1 MIKIDI
7 QGLDKTMSDINR
19 IAKSAKDDVRE
30 ALVDFGTKVETQAK
44 RNAPADEGKLRNS
57 INATYPVSAQ
67 GLSVVI
73 TVAAD
78 YAAYMEFGT
87 RKFAAAQVATL
98 PQDWQSYAATFKGKG
113 GGDYFDFLNAI
124 LDWVRRKGIASRYSV
139 KTKKAIDIKIG
150 GKGKTSQYDQARLE
164 SAAYAIALHILR
176 NGVRPHPFLYPA
188 VRDNSQALIKDIQKI
203 FK

>member
-7 QGLDKTMSDINR
+7 QGLDKTMADINR

-44 RNAPADEGKLRNS
+44 RNAPADNGKLRNS

-87 RKFAAAQVATL
+87 RKFAAAYVATL
-98 PQDWQSYAATFKGKG
+98 PQDWNTYAATFKGKG
-113 GGDYFDFLNAI
+113 GGSFDEFIKAI
-124 LDWVRRKGIASRYSV
+124 MAWVKRKGIGSF
-139 KTKKAIDIKIG
+139 KTKSGANSKSKDSLAAQK
-150 GKGKTSQYDQARLE
+150 

-188 VRDNSQALIKDIQKI
+188 VRDNSPALITDIQKI